1 MEGRLDKIRTAFAG
15 RKVLLA
21 AGISSFVLS
30 LIIRIDSA
38 LIRAVFGIAESYEPL
53 IEKLAASF
61 GALGGILVAAYYV
74 TGFVQE
80 RRTKREETP
89 DET

>member
-1 MEGRLDKIRTAFAG
+1 MNTHTLKG
-15 RKVLLA
+15 RKLLLA

-30 LIIRIDSA
+30 LIIRIDTA
-38 LIRAVFGIAESYEPL
+38 LIGAVFGISESYEPL
-53 IEKLAASF
+53 IEKLAAGF

-74 TGFVQE
+74 AGFVQE
-80 RRTKREETP
+80 RRAKREETP

>member
-1 MEGRLDKIRTAFAG
+1 M
-15 RKVLLA
+15 LA
-21 AGISSFVLS
+21 VGITCFVLS
-30 LIIRIDSA
+30 LIIRIDTA

-53 IEKLAASF
+53 IEKVAAGF

-74 TGFVQE
+74 AGFIQE
-80 RRTKREETP
+80 RREQKEETP

>member
-1 MEGRLDKIRTAFAG
+1 MEGKLDKIRAAFAG
-15 RKVLLA
+15 RKALLA

-30 LIIRIDSA
+30 LIIRIDTA

-61 GALGGILVAAYYV
+61 GALGGILVAAYYAA
-74 TGFVQE
+74 GFIQE
-80 RRTKREETP
+80 RREQKKETP